1 MAATNINDKKNL
13 PLQTNKDILMF
24 HQTTI
29 RNVALTTAVSFAALG
44 YSRFYRGK
52 SLLYSSGL
60 VLVSVLLVLCSILL
74 NVNVN
79 NIVVKHYN
87 LDNNL
92 NASNNF
98 VIVNQLFLAINILTL
113 FFAIYTL
120 YRLITNNKF
129 E

>member
-1 MAATNINDKKNL
+1 MSSINVNDKKNL

-98 VIVNQLFLAINILTL
+98 VLVNQIFLAINILTL
-113 FFAIYTL
+113 LLAIYTL
-120 YRLITNNKF
+120 YRLLTNNKF

>member
-1 MAATNINDKKNL
+1 MTNSNINDKKNL

-113 FFAIYTL
+113 FFSIYTF

>member
-1 MAATNINDKKNL
+1 MTNSNINDKKNL

-98 VIVNQLFLAINILTL
+98 VIVNQLFLTKV
-113 FFAIYTL
+113 FFC
-120 YRLITNNKF
+120 RF
-129 E
+129 